1 MKEPAENKKK
11 SRRTLVSLYGK
22 MAALV
27 VSEEGISVHLVS
39 TLLLVLSMWF
49 CAGATYA
56 AAFFLNSLPLTVI
69 LVFLGAAGGFL
80 LVAKYYVGKRDA
92 FFPYDDIV
100 SLMATPP
107 DFTINTADN
116 KMYSVRMLPK
126 KQRKVLMDILD
137 ATRGNNR
144 FRIEKMGSYYKFLP
158 IDPPD
163 MPVS

>member
-1 MKEPAENKKK
+1 
-11 SRRTLVSLYGK
+11 
-22 MAALV
+22 
-27 VSEEGISVHLVS
+27 
-39 TLLLVLSMWF
+39 
-49 CAGATYA
+49 
-56 AAFFLNSLPLTVI
+56 
-69 LVFLGAAGGFL
+69 
-80 LVAKYYVGKRDA
+80 
-92 FFPYDDIV
+92 
-100 SLMATPP
+100 MATPP